1 MRDVLVRAEGLTRV
15 FGTGAAAVSAI
26 DDATFEIEA
35 GRSTAL
41 VGPSGS
47 GKSTLLHLIAAL
59 DRPTSGTIEW
69 PGLGARDQL
78 RPGPVAFAF
87 QGPSLL
93 PPLTVWENVALPVLL
108 AGGDE
113 RDAMGEAADMIERLD
128 LVAVRDKLPE
138 EISGGQSQ
146 RAGIARALVGRPK
159 LILADEPTG
168 QQDRASGQRLLRA
181 VLSRAEETGA
191 ALLVATHDPDI
202 AERLDARWSLADR
215 RLETGVVLR
224 SA

>member
-1 MRDVLVRAEGLTRV
+1 MRDVLVRGEGLTRV

-69 PGLGARDQL
+69 PGLGA
-78 RPGPVAFAF
+78 
-87 QGPSLL
+87 
-93 PPLTVWENVALPVLL
+93 
-108 AGGDE
+108 
-113 RDAMGEAADMIERLD
+113 
-128 LVAVRDKLPE
+128 VR
-138 EISGGQSQ
+138 
-146 RAGIARALVGRPK
+146 
-159 LILADEPTG
+159 
-168 QQDRASGQRLLRA
+168 
-181 VLSRAEETGA
+181 SRAEETGA